1 MCIYNMENI
10 GNIFEKGNK
19 ITTNILNC
27 FEVIDSND
35 YQIVCKD
42 LLTGDFEIL
51 TKNGHNFEIA
61 DIKTILIQ
69 SMRTIISETG
79 ISNDD
84 RKHILDEMVV
94 RISNWL

>member
-1 MCIYNMENI
+1 ME
-10 GNIFEKGNK
+10 NIFEKGNI
-19 ITTNILNC
+19 ITTNNLNC

-42 LLTGDFEIL
+42 KLTGDFDIL
-51 TKNGHNFEIA
+51 IKGTHKFEIA
-61 DIKTILIQ
+61 DIKTILIE

-84 RKHILDEMVV
+84 RKHILDEMEV
-94 RISNWL
+94 RIYNWL